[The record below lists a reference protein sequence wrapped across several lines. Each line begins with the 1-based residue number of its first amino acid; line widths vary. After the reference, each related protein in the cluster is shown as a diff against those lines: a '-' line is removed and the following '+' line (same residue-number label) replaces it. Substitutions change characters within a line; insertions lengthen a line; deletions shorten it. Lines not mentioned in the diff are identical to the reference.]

1 MAESTVELGRM
12 LNVLRRSIEKNPA
25 PRFPIPALPTP
36 VLKKENTMLI
46 RYFTLIGLTAALL
59 ISSGCSAKETML
71 SRNWGSSFESAKSNQ
86 ILDPEAGKNLDPVL
100 GLDGQ
105 AVGISMEK
113 YRQGF
118 NKEKSEGL
126 SLTINNK

>member
-1 MAESTVELGRM
+1 
-12 LNVLRRSIEKNPA
+12 
-25 PRFPIPALPTP
+25 
-36 VLKKENTMLI
+36 MLI

-71 SRNWGSSFESAKSNQ
+71 NRNWGSSFESAKSNQ

-105 AVGISMEK
+105 AAGANMEK

-118 NKEKSEGL
+118 KKEKPEGL
-126 SLTINNK
+126 SITINN

>member
-1 MAESTVELGRM
+1 LAES
-12 LNVLRRSIEKNPA
+12 NIANPD
-25 PRFPIPALPTP
+25 PRNLTPALPTP
-36 VLKKENTMLI
+36 VLKKENTMLT
-46 RYFTLIGLTAALL
+46 RYFALIGLTAALL

-71 SRNWGSSFESAKSNQ
+71 DRNWGSSFESAKSNQ